1 MADPRVLTGIAAHWL
16 LAALPVLYALH
27 GLWLARA
34 RPHGLLLLAAGSAYL
49 MLAGA
54 FDTLLPWQSG
64 RWLLPLSYGYL
75 WLALFA
81 LIWLPACVRPGLTRT
96 QLSGRGAL
104 FLLACVAGQTG
115 ILLGAL
121 HTPSLL
127 ATYLFSPGATAAI
140 LYAGWAFL
148 GACSDGRS
156 VSHVALAGCAL
167 FCAMAAA
174 VAEPLRQLVSWLV
187 LVWA

>member
-1 MADPRVLTGIAAHWL
+1 MLT
-16 LAALPVLYALH
+16 ALPAFYALH

-34 RPHGLLLLAAGSAYL
+34 RPHGLLVLAAASAYL
-49 MLAGA
+49 LLAGV
-54 FDTLLPWQSG
+54 FDTLLPWQAG

-96 QLSGRGAL
+96 WLSGKGAL

-121 HTPSLL
+121 HSPALL
-127 ATYLFSPGATAAI
+127 ATYLLSPGATTAI

-148 GACSDGRS
+148 CACSDGRS
-156 VSHVALAGCAL
+156 VSHAALFGCAL
-167 FCAMAAA
+167 LCALAAA
-174 VAEPLRQLVSWLV
+174 VAEPLRQLVGWL
-187 LVWA
+187 LLIWG